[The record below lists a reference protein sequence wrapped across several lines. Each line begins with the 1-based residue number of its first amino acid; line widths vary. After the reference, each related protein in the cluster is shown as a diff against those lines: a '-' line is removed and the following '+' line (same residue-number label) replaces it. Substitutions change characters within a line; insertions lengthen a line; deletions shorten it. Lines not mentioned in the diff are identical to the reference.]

1 MALLEIRNVSR
12 RFNEFEAVK
21 DVSFSVENGEFF
33 TLLGPSGCGK
43 TTLLRLIA
51 GFDQPDAGQILLD
64 GRDLAGVPAEKRP
77 LHTVFQSYALFPHL
91 SVWDNVAFPLKMA
104 DTPPAERKRRVTDML
119 AAVRLADRGEH
130 FPHELSGGQQQRV
143 ALARALVNRPRLLLL
158 DEPLGALDQKLREDM
173 QIELIN
179 LQREVGIAFIFVTH
193 HQPEALALS
202 HRIGVM
208 RDGRI
213 EQLDEPAQI
222 YSFPANRFVA
232 DFIGNCNLLEA
243 SVLAVDGEGLHLDV
257 RGLGEV
263 LAASVP
269 GALAG
274 QAGVLALRPEQVRI
288 QREAPIDERNGFP
301 GTVRDLLYAG
311 DVTTYKVE
319 LDNGQQIQAMLPN
332 SAPSRA
338 RFFETGDRVWVHWAG
353 EAGHYVRD

>member
-1 MALLEIRNVSR
+1 
-12 RFNEFEAVK
+12 
-21 DVSFSVENGEFF
+21 
-33 TLLGPSGCGK
+33 
-43 TTLLRLIA
+43 
-51 GFDQPDAGQILLD
+51 
-64 GRDLAGVPAEKRP
+64 
-77 LHTVFQSYALFPHL
+77 
-91 SVWDNVAFPLKMA
+91 
-104 DTPPAERKRRVTDML
+104 ML
-119 AAVRLADRGEH
+119 AAVRLADRGGH

-158 DEPLGALDQKLREDM
+158 DEPLGALDQKLREEM

-208 RDGRI
+208 RDGCI
-213 EQLDEPAQI
+213 EQLDEPAQV

-232 DFIGNCNLLEA
+232 DFIGNCNLLA
-243 SVLAVDGEGLHLDV
+243 ACVLAVEDEGLSLDV

-263 LAASVP
+263 RATGVAGV
-269 GALAG
+269 LAG

-288 QREAPIDERNGFP
+288 QREAPMDARNRFP

-319 LDNGQQIQAMLPN
+319 LDNGPLIQAMLPN
-332 SAPSRA
+332 SMSSRA
-338 RFFETGDRVWVHWAG
+338 RLFEPGDRVWLHWAG
-353 EAGHYVRD
+353 EAGHYVRN